1 MRRSSVVRLTLL
13 PVLASAA
20 VASAQSAPSD
30 PPPSDAPPGD
40 APPADAPPADAE
52 LAPPSASAPEL
63 QPPGMTPTIYEL
75 DCDHDPNWQL
85 RPDCL
90 GGEDDGVVI
99 VRGGFG
105 SYFWSGA
112 GG

>member
-13 PVLASAA
+13 PILATAA
-20 VASAQSAPSD
+20 VASAQSAPD
-30 PPPSDAPPGD
+30 PSSPSGPPVFVSASPDDGPPG
-40 APPADAPPADAE
+40 AAQ
-52 LAPPSASAPEL
+52 PEL
-63 QPPGMTPTIYEL
+63 EPPGMTPTIYEL

-85 RPDCL
+85 RDDCSGEED
-90 GGEDDGVVI
+90 GGGGGGAVI

-105 SYFWSGA
+105 QYFWASGSV